1 MANMVAVPQMLEGA
15 HIADIPIV
23 VAAIDLCIACADR

>member
-1 MANMVAVPQMLEGA
+1 MLKEA

-23 VAAIDLCIACADR
+23 LAAIDLCIACADR

>member
-1 MANMVAVPQMLEGA
+1 VPHMLKGA
-15 HIADIPIV
+15 HIAAIPIV